1 MHAPPSH
8 NLARTTLLLALLLLF
23 LPPMTV
29 YGLEDRDVYR
39 QTKAGTAL
47 IVAINE
53 ASGSISFGSGF
64 FVDAKGLLV
73 TNAHVIEGH
82 QKLLVYVHET
92 VYEAPEVV
100 AVDPDSDLAALRV
113 SETGPPFVLASDMPE
128 DGVSVIAVGYPRITD
143 VLQMGLTLHPTVF
156 PVNVSGTVLGRS
168 RITNRPTPFIQTTVP
183 MNSGSSGGPLVRV
196 QTGEVIGMVVHT
208 VPYVGQAKDRK
219 GAVVGSVMLR
229 AGINYSIP
237 AVSIRNWLVS
247 QQLMSAD
254 APAPSPRVIDSQAT
268 PRKMDAS
275 SPTADSFY
283 ATAHLLHT
291 IAKVMK
297 DDRDL
302 MEMAA
307 NHYVTALEL
316 EPQATWRYHA
326 LGLAQA
332 SLGHWDEAIT
342 SYRSAM
348 QTRSDD
354 SVLLSDL
361 GHALYRVKKTDQSIS
376 SYRAAIRADGCS
388 KRAHTELGLI
398 FMESEQWRDAITEF
412 SRVSECHPLSPLV
425 SYHWGLALEH
435 EGRHQDA
442 LKVWETS
449 LVADTSV
456 LSPRDK
462 SIAEKIREKVTNFST
477 SSITTS
483 PSPSSQ

>member
-1 MHAPPSH
+1 MPAPSH
-8 NLARTTLLLALLLLF
+8 NRLTRTGLLFAAKLLF
-23 LPPMTV
+23 LLPLMA
-29 YGLEDRDVYR
+29 YGMEDREVYR
-39 QTKAGTAL
+39 QTKTGTAL

-82 QKLLVYVHET
+82 QKLLVYVHES
-92 VYEAPEVV
+92 VYEAPDVV
-100 AVDPDSDLAALRV
+100 AVDADADLAALRV
-113 SETGPPFVLASDMPE
+113 PAVGTPFVLASEMPE

-143 VLQMGLTLHPTVF
+143 ILQMGLTLHPTVF

-168 RITNRPTPFIQTTVP
+168 RIANRPTPFIQTTVP
-183 MNSGSSGGPLVRV
+183 MNSGSSGGPLVRLR
-196 QTGEVIGMVVHT
+196 TGEVIGMVVHT

-219 GAVVGSVMLR
+219 GSVVGSVMLR

-237 AVSIRNWLVS
+237 AANIRNWLIS
-247 QQLMSAD
+247 QQLISAD
-254 APAPSPRVIDSQAT
+254 GPGHSSGESELRAT
-268 PRKMDAS
+268 PRRMDATA
-275 SPTADSFY
+275 PTADSFY
-283 ATAHLLHT
+283 STAHLLHT

-307 NHYVTALEL
+307 NHYKTALEI

-332 SLGHWDEAIT
+332 SLGQWDDAIK
-342 SYRSAM
+342 SYQAAM
-348 QTRSDD
+348 QSGTDD
-354 SVLLSDL
+354 SGLLSDL
-361 GHALYRVKKTDQSIS
+361 GHALYRVKKTEQSIA
-376 SYRAAIRADGCS
+376 SYRAAIRVDDCS

-412 SRVSECHPLSPLV
+412 SRLSECHQPSPLV

-435 EGRHQDA
+435 VGRHQDA

-449 LVADTSV
+449 MVTDTSV

-462 SIAEKIREKVTNFST
+462 GIAEKIREKVTNFST
-477 SSITTS
+477 SAITTS
-483 PSPSSQ
+483 PPASTP